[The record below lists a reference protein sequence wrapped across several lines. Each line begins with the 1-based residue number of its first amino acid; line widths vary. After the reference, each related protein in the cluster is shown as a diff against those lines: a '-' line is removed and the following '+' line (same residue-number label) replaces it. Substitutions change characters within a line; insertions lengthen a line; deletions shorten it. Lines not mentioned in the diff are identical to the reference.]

1 MKCTHLPQF
10 DRDVKRLRRKHRH
23 VEDDMLAVERLL
35 SAKGQRDAFK
45 AVLVPGMSERRV
57 WKGRAH
63 SRDLKAGASGAFRVW
78 WLEASD
84 NLIVLIYVYTHSD
97 APEEQRIHSEVRRRL
112 SVNGY

>member
-1 MKCTHLPQF
+1 M
-10 DRDVKRLRRKHRH
+10 V
-23 VEDDMLAVERLL
+23 AVERLL

-45 AVLVPGMSERRV
+45 AVLVPEMSERRV

-63 SRDLKAGASGAFRVW
+63 SRDLRAGASGAFRVW

-84 NLIVLIYVYTHSD
+84 DLIVLIHVYTHSD
-97 APEEQRIHSEVRRRL
+97 APEEARIQKEVRRRL

>member
-1 MKCTHLPQF
+1 
-10 DRDVKRLRRKHRH
+10 
-23 VEDDMLAVERLL
+23 MLAVERLL
-35 SAKGQRDAFK
+35 LAKGQRSAFK
-45 AVLVPGMSERRV
+45 AVLVPGMSNRGV

-84 NLIVLIYVYTHSD
+84 DLVVLLHVYTHGD
-97 APEEQRIHSEVRRRL
+97 APDEQRIRAEVRRRL